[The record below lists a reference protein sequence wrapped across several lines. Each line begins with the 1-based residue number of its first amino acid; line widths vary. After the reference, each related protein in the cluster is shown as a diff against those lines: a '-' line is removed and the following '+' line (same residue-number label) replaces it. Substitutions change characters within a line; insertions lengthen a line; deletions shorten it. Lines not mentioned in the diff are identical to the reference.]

1 MTNRKTK
8 TAIALTGAVAL
19 ASGAYALGSQAGDG
33 AANAAAGDKGDD
45 ARPLVVH
52 AFRGGGPPGA
62 AFGLDN
68 LADKLGVDESDLEEA
83 LRDVRPDLPGP
94 PKPPGDFAEILAD
107 ELGIEQS
114 RVEDALERVRERTE
128 KEMQERHDEFAERL
142 ADRLNLDPDKVKDAL
157 DDRPFG
163 LARPAHP

>member
-8 TAIALTGAVAL
+8 TAIALTGAIAL

-33 AANAAAGDKGDD
+33 TAGAAGDDD
-45 ARPLVVH
+45 DRDRPALVH
-52 AFRGGGPPGA
+52 SFRGGPIGH

-68 LADKLGVDESDLEEA
+68 LADRLGVEESALRDA
-83 LRDVRPDLPGP
+83 LRDVRPDLPDP
-94 PKPPGDFAEILAD
+94 PKAPGDFAELLAD

-128 KEMQERHDEFAERL
+128 EQFEQRRDDFAERL
-142 ADRLNLDPDKVKDAL
+142 ADRLNLDPDEVKDAL
-157 DDRPFG
+157 DDGPFG
-163 LARPAHP
+163 FVRPARP